1 MEADD
6 HQLWWNERGSAEL
19 QGILF
24 DEWDPIGLKAV
35 ADAPRDEYD
44 HYAGQLARRLR
55 TGATPEEIAAVLDGY
70 RADMGLEPSPDP
82 PPLELARRIHE
93 WYARST
99 RTAG

>member
-6 HQLWWNERGSAEL
+6 HQLWWNERGAAEL

-44 HYAGQLARRLR
+44 HYAGQLMRRLR
-55 TGATPEEIAAVLDGY
+55 TGATADEIAAVLNGF
-70 RADMGLEPSPDP
+70 RSDMGLEPAAE
-82 PPLELARRIHE
+82 PPLELARRIHA

-99 RTAG
+99 TSA

>member
-6 HQLWWNERGSAEL
+6 HQVWWNERGAAEL

-44 HYAGQLARRLR
+44 HYAGQLVRRLQA
-55 TGATPEEIAAVLDGY
+55 GATPEEIAAVMDGY
-70 RADMGLEPSPDP
+70 RSDMGLEPSTEP
-82 PPLELARRIHE
+82 PPLELARRIRE
-93 WYARST
+93 WYGRST
-99 RTAG
+99 RSA